1 MASRRTTMTALATQI
16 ERKYS
21 SLYFTENPPNGGID
35 DTLYG
40 YKYFLLYKNTFGV
53 FRKYK
58 TQQEAIEDMTEIL
71 KEDPA
76 NLFNFSVC
84 RA

>member
-1 MASRRTTMTALATQI
+1 MSSKRRKMELLARHI
-16 ERKYS
+16 EEKKNTI
-21 SLYFTENPPNGGID
+21 YFTESHPNEGID
-35 DTLYG
+35 DSLWG

-71 KEDPA
+71 KEE
-76 NLFNFSVC
+76 
-84 RA
+84 

>member
-1 MASRRTTMTALATQI
+1 MANYRKTMTALATQI

-21 SLYFTENPPNGGID
+21 TLYYTENPPNAGKD
-35 DTLYG
+35 DGLHG
-40 YKYFLLYKNTFGV
+40 YKYFLLFKNTFGI
-53 FRKYK
+53 FRKYR
-58 TQQEAIEDMTEIL
+58 TQEEAIDGMTEIL

-76 NLFNFSVC
+76 NLFNFSMC